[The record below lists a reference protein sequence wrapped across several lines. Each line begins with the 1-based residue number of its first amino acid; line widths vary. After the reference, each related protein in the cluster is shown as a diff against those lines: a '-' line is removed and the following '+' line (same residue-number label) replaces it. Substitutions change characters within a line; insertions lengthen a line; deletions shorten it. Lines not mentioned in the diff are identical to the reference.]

1 MVAGDLIA
9 DHVLPYTNVSRPVT
23 IRESSDMVHAI
34 SAEKTPAPEVAVWPS
49 PGGSLPQPGQVLS
62 RSGSGPLSEAEAAR
76 QQPEADERTLL
87 AAVAKAN
94 NKTGYFGVYHS
105 NPGEFKP
112 YQARVKRGGKIVS
125 LGSFVTAEAAALCVA
140 RSPEG
145 QQAAAKEPLTSEEA
159 RQQARAEGLT
169 LLVAD
174 SKTNYFGVC
183 NKQPGRSKPF
193 HAQVKRGGKQVYL
206 GSFATA
212 EEAALRVARSPEG
225 QEAAKNSE
233 SRTAKKRPVA
243 AAELASEEE
252 AQRVAANVQSCRAA
266 EDDVLAMLSMAMEA
280 TVSEEVLQQAET
292 RYDTEGN
299 EAEEQLAVLLEA
311 YYERL

>member
-1 MVAGDLIA
+1 MVQIVRYGD
-9 DHVLPYTNVSRPVT
+9 RP
-23 IRESSDMVHAI
+23 IWCI

-145 QQAAAKEPLTSEEA
+145 QQAAAKKSLTSEEA

-169 LLVAD
+169 LRVAD
-174 SKTNYFGVC
+174 SKTSYFGVC
-183 NKQPGRSKPF
+183 NKQPGKAKPF

-212 EEAALRVARSPEG
+212 EEAALCVARSPEG
-225 QEAAKNSE
+225 QEAAKSSE

-252 AQRVAANVQSCRAA
+252 AQQVAANVQSCRAA
-266 EDDVLAMLSMAMEA
+266 EDDVLAMLSMAIEA
-280 TVSEEVLQQAET
+280 TVSEKVLQQAET

-311 YYERL
+311 YYEDSDPLVDLF

>member
-1 MVAGDLIA
+1 MVQ
-9 DHVLPYTNVSRPVT
+9 
-23 IRESSDMVHAI
+23 
-34 SAEKTPAPEVAVWPS
+34 W
-49 PGGSLPQPGQVLS
+49 
-62 RSGSGPLSEAEAAR
+62 
-76 QQPEADERTLL
+76 EADERTLL
-87 AAVAKAN
+87 AAVAKAS

-145 QQAAAKEPLTSEEA
+145 QQEAAKRPAAKPPLTGEEA

-174 SKTNYFGVC
+174 SKTGYFGVC
-183 NKQPGRSKPF
+183 YKQAGKAKPF
-193 HAQVKRGGKQVYL
+193 HAQVKRRGKQVYL

-212 EEAALRVARSPEG
+212 EEAALCVARSPVG
-225 QEAAKNSE
+225 QEAAKSSE
-233 SRTAKKRPVA
+233 SKTAKKRPVA
-243 AAELASEEE
+243 ATALTSEEE
-252 AQRVAANVQSCRAA
+252 ARHVAAKVQSCRAA
-266 EDDVLAMLSMAMEA
+266 EDDVLAMLAMTMEA
-280 TVSEEVLQQAET
+280 TVSEEVRQQAEAQ
-292 RYDTEGN
+292 YDTEVNEAEENEKLLAVLLEAQYDTEENKTEGN